1 MRRRSAAISALLSI
15 FLLALTVPVASA
27 GAVRTDFVGFV
38 FPAGYLDAGASCP
51 YTWVAQPLPA
61 CIVDPGTTTMLSG
74 NRALI
79 RNEVFF
85 DLAYGYHT
93 LDEALANPTQ
103 PTEPRRTG
111 YNIETF
117 NANVDSTFSGSAW
130 GSWEFYNFADELMF
144 RGTFTATFTNG
155 AASMRTNGIGVGDY
169 AGQHV
174 WLDVLPGQYVNVAG
188 TFMEPG
194 SGDGGH

>member
-1 MRRRSAAISALLSI
+1 MRRRPAAISALLSVL
-15 FLLALTVPVASA
+15 LLALTVPTAAA
-27 GAVRTDFVGFV
+27 GAARTDFVGFV

-51 YTWVAQPLPA
+51 YTWVAQPLPS
-61 CIVDPGTTTMLSG
+61 CIVDFGTTTMLGG

-93 LDEALANPTQ
+93 ADEATTNPTQ

-111 YNIETF
+111 YHVETF
-117 NANVDSTFSGSAW
+117 NANLDATFSGPAW
-130 GSWEFYNFADELMF
+130 GSWEFYNFANELMF
-144 RGTFTATFTNG
+144 RGTFTGQFADG
-155 AASMRTNGIGVGDY
+155 AATLHGNGLGVGDY

-174 WLDVLPGQYVNVAG
+174 WFDVLPNTYVNVSG
-188 TFMEPG
+188 MFLEPG
-194 SGDGGH
+194 SGAGAH

>member
-1 MRRRSAAISALLSI
+1 MRRRSTAISALLSI

-51 YTWVAQPLPA
+51 YTWVAQPLPG
-61 CIVDPGTTTMLSG
+61 CVVDPGTTTMLADK
-74 NRALI
+74 RALI

-93 LDEALANPTQ
+93 LDDALNNQAQ
-103 PTEPRRTG
+103 PNEPRRTG
-111 YNIETF
+111 YNVETF
-117 NANVDSTFSGSAW
+117 NANFDATLSGPAW
-130 GSWEFYNFADELMF
+130 GSWEFYSFTNELMF
-144 RGTFTATFTNG
+144 RGTFTGRFTNG
-155 AASMRTNGIGVGDY
+155 AASMRINGIGVGTY

-188 TFMEPG
+188 TFLEPG
-194 SGDGGH
+194 SVADAH